1 MDDLR
6 AGSQIYSQQSTQNV
20 LQKHENNDTF
30 VVFKTYILQNYMSD
44 IVRILLEDE
53 INVHYC
59 LKIDGCD
66 LLENYVTLTDT
77 LFFNPEKMLIVFDQA
92 FHAALCSVFENH
104 NLKEHMTL
112 KPYLHVRFCKLP
124 ACSEVW
130 RDRVPKSIDIGRFLV
145 MEGTVIRTSSA
156 KILEYKKE
164 YMCTKCKNVFSLQAD
179 FQLHYSVPTPTSCP
193 VNFECSGK
201 KFVVMSGND
210 GTTGPKKCKDYQEIR
225 VQEQV
230 RKLSMGTIPR
240 SLTVVLEDDLVDCCK
255 PGDDIVIFGSVM
267 CRWHPSTTGKPC
279 DLELVLKANNIE
291 VCNERHTAAG
301 VDLEELQDEFQ
312 CFWATHSDETMMKAR
327 NHILASLCP
336 QVYGLYVVKLAVA
349 LVLAGGVQR
358 VDPSGSRVRG
368 ECHLLLVGD
377 PGTGK
382 SQFLKYAAKVTP
394 RSVLTTGIGSST
406 AGLTV
411 SAIRDGPHWTLEAGA
426 LVLADGGVCCI
437 DEFSGIKEHDRSAIH
452 EAMEQQTISVAKAGL
467 VCKLNT
473 RTSILAATNPKLG
486 KYDEA
491 SSVAFNIAMAS
502 PLLSRFDLVLVL
514 IDEKNLHWDSVVA
527 DYLLLGEE
535 AGKQKRSDSAE
546 LWSLEQMQAYFGII
560 RQLNPTLSSEADQ
573 VLRAYYRS
581 HRQSDSRNAARTTI
595 RLLESLIRL
604 SEAHARLMFRNVVT
618 IQDAIAAVTVVESSM
633 QGGSLLPTGSILH
646 SCFPSDADAE
656 YKKHAHLVLQCL
668 NLEHLLSGAGS
679 PTLPPI
685 QNISQAC
692 KKGNTGSQLPTRDQ
706 SQLRLSQTRL
716 KPSTHNTMERPT
728 QMKVKSHF
736 FDPKSQSSD
745 KKNEGMVLTQ
755 SQVNNVLVN
764 KIKITSKEL
773 DLGFSKYSS
782 PVSSVSNTYT
792 PSQRRCKSIV
802 ETRNPSSEAQCK
814 SKPTARQ
821 YSPSV
826 TENRSSIFRLDP
838 SDADLMF
845 NFDFSSSSP
854 LAKKQKPDADT
865 SEFNLSAI
873 RNVTGYQRLSVE
885 SNKLTSTLNPFHD
898 RDSFGASPAQTQVS
912 LFAVDPIITPKSPV
926 KSDWLCKNGPSVSRK
941 ACGKRKSNSKSNVF
955 SRSKLFQIPEN
966 EANFLF
972 SESIENDFL
981 ANKPSFSNKLS
992 TAASNDSS
1000 NNQKPC
1006 VSFTLDPS
1014 MIEDLCGDYD
1024 L

>member
-1 MDDLR
+1 MDKSR
-6 AGSQIYSQQSTQNV
+6 GGSQLFTQHSTQSTQLDN
-20 LQKHENNDTF
+20 ETNES
-30 VVFKTYILQNYMSD
+30 FKLFKAYILQNHMSD
-44 IVRILLEDE
+44 VVRILLEEE

-59 LKIDGCD
+59 LKIDGSD
-66 LLENYVTLTDT
+66 LLESCVALTDM
-77 LFFNPEKMLIVFDQA
+77 LFFNPEKILKTFDSA
-92 FHAALCSVFENH
+92 FHATTSYVIGCH
-104 NLKEHMTL
+104 NLKDHMTL
-112 KPYLHVRFCKLP
+112 KPYLHIRFYKLP
-124 ACSEVW
+124 ACSEIW

-164 YMCTKCKNVFSLQAD
+164 YMCTNCKNVFSLQAD
-179 FQLHYSVPTPTSCP
+179 FQLHYAVPTPTSCP
-193 VNFECSGK
+193 VSYECSGK
-201 KFVVMSGND
+201 KFVVMTGND

-240 SLTVVLEDDLVDCCK
+240 SLTVVLEDDLVDSCK

-291 VCNERHTAAG
+291 VCNERHTSAG

-312 CFWATHSDETMMKAR
+312 CFWATHSEDSMMKGR

-491 SSVAFNIAMAS
+491 SSVSFNIAMAS

-535 AGKQKRSDSAE
+535 AGKPKNNDSTE

-560 RQLNPTLSSEADQ
+560 RQINPTVSSEADQ

-604 SEAHARLMFRNVVT
+604 SEAHARLMFRDVVT

-646 SCFPSDADAE
+646 SCFPKDADLE

-668 NLEHLLSGAGS
+668 NLEHLLPKAGS
-679 PTLPPI
+679 SPT
-685 QNISQAC
+685 Q
-692 KKGNTGSQLPTRDQ
+692 TGSHSSLSTQVQ
-706 SQLRLSQTRL
+706 SQPRFSQRKPELSQ
-716 KPSTHNTMERPT
+716 KST
-728 QMKVKSHF
+728 QDKVESHF
-736 FDPKSQSSD
+736 FAKPANSRSVKRT
-745 KKNEGMVLTQ
+745 NF
-755 SQVNNVLVN
+755 NNVLSQVENLHDKLNQESDSN
-764 KIKITSKEL
+764 KPE
-773 DLGFSKYSS
+773 GNFSFSSCPKS
-782 PVSSVSNTYT
+782 PVSSARASTL
-792 PSQRRCKSIV
+792 PSQRCRRDNAKSTPDLV
-802 ETRNPSSEAQCK
+802 LEKQ
-814 SKPTARQ
+814 SKCLSATINKENC
-821 YSPSV
+821 SNIFKLDISD
-826 TENRSSIFRLDP
+826 TES
-838 SDADLMF
+838 MF
-845 NFDFSSSSP
+845 NFNFESQEP
-854 LAKKQKPDADT
+854 VLKKQKLGTCSPDFGFCDSLSIEAHKQVDT
-865 SEFNLSAI
+865 K
-873 RNVTGYQRLSVE
+873 
-885 SNKLTSTLNPFHD
+885 SNKLTSTLNPFS
-898 RDSFGASPAQTQVS
+898 RNRGAFCTSPLASQES
-912 LFAVDPIITPKSPV
+912 LFAIGPIDAPKSQP
-926 KSDWLCKNGPSVSRK
+926 KTHSLDKQLPSTSRDKVSEK
-941 ACGKRKSNSKSNVF
+941 LKTSKSSIF
-955 SRSKLFQIPEN
+955 SHSKLFQLPEN
-966 EANFLF
+966 EANLLF
-972 SESIENDFL
+972 SDTFDEFL
-981 ANKPSFSNKLS
+981 AEEPTSFSKPASKLTKPVS
-992 TAASNDSS
+992 KAAS
-1000 NNQKPC
+1000 KPC
-1006 VSFTLDPS
+1006 VSFTLNPS
-1014 MIEDLCGDYD
+1014 LIEEICGDFD